1 MKLNH
6 KLIMVSAAALMSVS
20 PLVANTQNSVQAAT
34 TTKSSSKSTA
44 KKTTTSTKKATD
56 SKSNSKSTSSKK
68 GRQLRLTD

>member
-34 TTKSSSKSTA
+34 TTP
-44 KKTTTSTKKATD
+44 TKRVTGVKLVTI
-56 SKSNSKSTSSKK
+56 
-68 GRQLRLTD
+68 